1 MNIPAQISVIVP
13 VWNEQGSL
21 DQLIGR
27 IHATLTSHEVTYE
40 IIFIDDHSTDESLN
54 IISRAT
60 EAYPIRVFTKLG
72 TRGKAQSI
80 YEGLEYAKYPIVAM
94 IDADLQYPPEALY
107 PMLEMIRTNTVDV
120 VVANRTNQG
129 TSPVRQFVHKAC
141 RIGLGKVLHG
151 FDCDIQSGMKVFRQD
166 VAPHVKQPE
175 SGWAFDLEFLITAR
189 RAGYR
194 IGHYDIT
201 FAKRQSDDSK
211 INMIEGA
218 WQIGTSALKLK
229 FDELRHK
236 QNAHA

>member
-1 MNIPAQISVIVP
+1 MNIPTQISVIVP

-27 IHATLTSHEVTYE
+27 IHATFVSHDVTYE
-40 IIFIDDHSTDESLN
+40 IIFIDDHSTDESMN
-54 IISRAT
+54 IITKAAET
-60 EAYPIRVFTKLG
+60 YPIRAFAKVG

-80 YEGLEYAKYPIVAM
+80 YEGLEHVQYPTVAM

-107 PMLEMIRTNTVDV
+107 PMFEMIRTNSTDV

-129 TSPVRQFVHKAC
+129 TSTVRQLVHKAC

-166 VAPHVKQPE
+166 VAPHIAQPE

-201 FAKRQSDDSK
+201 FAKRQADASK